1 MKQNRKRKYTNCIWL
16 LAVMGISAL
25 LMGLCFDF
33 YFDLND
39 DTMMRDIMAG
49 IYSGRPD
56 GHNMQTLYPLGA
68 LLALCYRVCGVIPW
82 YGVFLFLC
90 QFGSFYLV
98 GIRLLDGF
106 EKLGRGFLR
115 WRHCFCFSGVYG

>member
-1 MKQNRKRKYTNCIWL
+1 MWLMKQNRKRKYTNCIWL

-56 GHNMQTLYPLGA
+56 
-68 LLALCYRVCGVIPW
+68 
-82 YGVFLFLC
+82 
-90 QFGSFYLV
+90 
-98 GIRLLDGF
+98 
-106 EKLGRGFLR
+106 
-115 WRHCFCFSGVYG
+115 